1 WIKRVM
7 DSNGLEA
14 VGPVRIVTTDFASD
28 KYAFDVVQPVR
39 KRAGGAPKADAKAD
53 AAKADAKKDDAA
65 AAAPA
70 DATPV
75 AATGDELKLNIPSEA
90 PVKYQRVPAHRSAF
104 ATYAGHMAGLDA
116 VRNSLRAWA
125 ATSGMDVTDRPYEA
139 WKGGVDKSF
148 TQDGTYDVYWAIK

>member
-1 WIKRVM
+1 M
-7 DSNGLEA
+7 
-14 VGPVRIVTTDFASD
+14 
-28 KYAFDVVQPVR
+28 
-39 KRAGGAPKADAKAD
+39 
-53 AAKADAKKDDAA
+53 
-65 AAAPA
+65 
-70 DATPV
+70 

-125 ATSGMDVTDRPYEA
+125 VTSGMDVTDRPYEA